1 MQRLLGRSQALAVRV
16 AQAYMNALYAVD
28 QIDLVRAQKRAYE
41 AEKLRNERW
50 LTAGE
55 GNRTDVLET
64 QARFDL
70 ALAQEIEARD
80 GLDVALQALAALV
93 GRRTPGN
100 CGYFSRV

>member
-1 MQRLLGRSQALAVRV
+1 
-16 AQAYMNALYAVD
+16 MNALYAVD

-93 GRRTPGN
+93 GREVRAQDLDPLGRGFVVAPLEPGDFA
-100 CGYFSRV
+100 Y